1 MEQKLKN
8 GRLDHKGGLSPS
20 YVRSMMIIITSALKF
35 AYNERI
41 CTKLK
46 TSPFMTTNEKK
57 EMKIIPPE
65 QQQLLENFLVTDIDE
80 TKFGIYLSLNCG
92 LRIGEVCALL
102 WNDIDLENKV
112 IHIRNT
118 ISRVKNNI
126 SGGNTLIIDAPKTK
140 ASLRDVP
147 IHSKLTPVIVQMKQR
162 ADSPF
167 VVSNT
172 KNFVSPRTYEYRYH
186 RVLKQCK
193 MDFYNYHTLR
203 HTFATKRIIPGVD
216 VKTLSEI
223 LGHSNVS
230 ITVILDLC
238 PQFFKTLDF
247 LKIMMYN
254 IIKSRFSKS
263 RFELTEVLICLLE
276 ERQN

>member
-1 MEQKLKN
+1 M
-8 GRLDHKGGLSPS
+8 
-20 YVRSMMIIITSALKF
+20 
-35 AYNERI
+35 
-41 CTKLK
+41 
-46 TSPFMTTNEKK
+46 
-57 EMKIIPPE
+57 
-65 QQQLLENFLVTDIDE
+65 
-80 TKFGIYLSLNCG
+80 
-92 LRIGEVCALL
+92 L